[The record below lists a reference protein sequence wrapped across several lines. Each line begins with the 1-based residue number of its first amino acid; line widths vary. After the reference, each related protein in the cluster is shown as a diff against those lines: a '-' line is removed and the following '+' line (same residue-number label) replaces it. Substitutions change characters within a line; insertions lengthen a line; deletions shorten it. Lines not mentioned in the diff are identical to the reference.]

1 MKSPSLRIG
10 ICTVLGLGL
19 AAVLGGCGPGAEK
32 LAPAPLAL
40 LPGSVSHDGK
50 QLAVVANGQ
59 NMLRWQDG
67 QWEPLTMARGTV
79 TVITNPDGFMTFSP
93 GGDKFVFPFLKD
105 RGNRDLLMY
114 FFDRAQ
120 SQSWGAVDVYMPL
133 FPTPVATRFEGTVL
147 QTICFLTVTGQR
159 KVERL
164 ACDITRLAEEVA
176 TAWTGRPLVVA
187 TVRPSRPLDL
197 PEGYVG
203 AAFLSGEG
211 PLVALVAQGEIVR
224 WKVSQPEGLEPC
236 LTAEMLAARGIKPDA
251 LAAGQVTLLQQGQD
265 TPVYAA
271 YRPAGLPGT
280 PGPVLVWHIPV
291 EGAPEFVGD
300 TSTAVKDPV
309 LEVAPAPEG
318 KHWALLCGG
327 PAAPGAQGTGAA
339 GGKTLY
345 LTGPGFTSPQP
356 VDLQGRSPKDLVWA
370 PREARLYFVLDDT
383 EIWSVAPGETARQVA
398 VAPPLMS
405 LPEPPT

>member
-1 MKSPSLRIG
+1 MKWLPLRVG
-10 ICTVLGLGL
+10 MWAALLLGL
-19 AAVLGGCGPGAEK
+19 AAVLAGCGQGADK

-50 QLAVVANGQ
+50 QLAVVANRQ
-59 NMLRWQDG
+59 NMLRWQGG
-67 QWEPLTMARGTV
+67 QWEPLTMARGTLA
-79 TVITNPDGFMTFSP
+79 VITNPDGFMTFSP
-93 GGDKFVFPFLKD
+93 RADKFVFPFLKD
-105 RGNRDLLMY
+105 RGNRDLYTY
-114 FFDRAQ
+114 FFDRAEY
-120 SQSWGAVDVYMPL
+120 QSWGAIDVYMPL
-133 FPTPVATRFEGTVL
+133 FPTPLATRFEGTVL
-147 QTICFLTVTGQR
+147 QTICVLTVTGQR

-211 PLVALVAQGEIVR
+211 PLAALVAQGEIVR
-224 WKVSQPEGLEPC
+224 WKVSQPERLEPC
-236 LTAEMLAARGIKPDA
+236 LTAEMLAARGIKADA

-265 TPVYAA
+265 TPVYAV
-271 YRPAGLPGT
+271 YRPAGAPGT
-280 PGPVLVWHIPV
+280 PGPVLVWRIPLQ
-291 EGAPEFVGD
+291 GPPQFVGD
-300 TSTAVKDPV
+300 TSVAVKEPV
-309 LEVAPAPEG
+309 LEVAAAPEG

-339 GGKTLY
+339 GGRTLY

-383 EIWSVAPGETARQVA
+383 EIWSIAPGETAQQVA
-398 VAPPLMS
+398 VAPPLVS
-405 LPEPPT
+405 LPAPPT